1 MITNISQ
8 PIEIL
13 RMTDLRTSTL
23 AGFLLL
29 AGCGQSAPPA
39 PPTPE
44 VGVLAV
50 RPETVT
56 LKTELPGRTS
66 AYETSDVRPQVNGL
80 ILKRFFQEGDTVR
93 SGQTLY
99 QVDSAAY
106 QAQVANATA
115 ALGRARASI
124 ASTRALATRYG
135 NLVKINAIAK
145 QDYENAVTSADQ
157 AGSDV
162 AAAQATLKAAQID
175 LARTRITAPIS
186 GRIGRS
192 VSTVGALVT
201 ASQTTALTTIQR
213 LDPIYVDISQSSAN
227 VLKLRQD
234 MISGKLSKDGSAGAV
249 VRLKLEDGS
258 YYAQTGKLHFSD
270 VTVDPT
276 TGSVTLRAVF
286 PNPQGLLLPGMY
298 VRAELVEG
306 VQQQAILVS
315 QQAVSR
321 DEKGNPTVLVVGA
334 GNKVEL
340 RPVVAPRT
348 IGTNWLVT
356 SGLKPGDRVIMDG
369 TSMLRP
375 GAPIKPVRWTPKPAA
390 AAAPTQ
396 GQ

>member
-1 MITNISQ
+1 MF
-8 PIEIL
+8 L
-13 RMTDLRTSTL
+13 LRTPAL
-23 AGFLLL
+23 GAILLV
-29 AGCGQSAPPA
+29 AGCGQSAPPP

-44 VGVLAV
+44 VGTLVV

-66 AYETSDVRPQVNGL
+66 AYETSDVRPQVSGL
-80 ILKRFFQEGDTVR
+80 LLKRFFQEGDSVR
-93 SGQTLY
+93 AGQTLY
-99 QVDSAAY
+99 QVDPVAY
-106 QAQVANATA
+106 QAQVANAKA
-115 ALGRARASI
+115 AVGRARASI

-145 QDYENAVTSADQ
+145 QDYENAVTAADQ
-157 AGSDV
+157 AGADV
-162 AAAQATLKAAQID
+162 AAAQATLKTAQID

-213 LDPIYVDISQSSAN
+213 LDPIYVDINQSSAN
-227 VLKLRQD
+227 VLKLRQA
-234 MISGKLSKDGSAGAV
+234 MMTGKLTSDGSAGAQ

-258 YYAQTGKLHFSD
+258 YYPLTGKLQFSD

-276 TGSVTLRAVF
+276 TGSITLRALF
-286 PNPQGLLLPGMY
+286 ANPKGLLLPGMY

-334 GNKVEL
+334 GDKVEL
-340 RPVVAPRT
+340 RQITAPRT
-348 IGTNWLVT
+348 IGTDWLVT
-356 SGLKPGDRVIMDG
+356 GGLKVGDRVIMDG

-375 GAPIKPVRWTPKPAA
+375 GATIKPVRWTPKPAA
-390 AAAPTQ
+390 AAPAQ